1 MAEPPARA
9 IAARTHG
16 RYLVAVPAGPGPH
29 PLLLGF
35 HGYGE
40 NAARCLAEL
49 RRIPGAE
56 RWLLAAVQGLH
67 RFYNQ
72 KSGEVVAS
80 WMTREDREL
89 AIADNV
95 AYVGAVVEELRR
107 EHDLAPTV
115 AFLGFSQGVAMAYR
129 AAMGSVERA
138 AAVIALAGDVPPELH
153 HLDLARLG
161 RALVARGA
169 ADESYTAE
177 KMAADA
183 ALLSAKGVPYEELT
197 YAGGHE
203 WTDEFRRAVGE
214 FLNRIRPE

>member
-1 MAEPPARA
+1 MAEPSARA

-16 RYLVAVPAGPGPH
+16 RYLVAAPAGPGPH

-40 NAARCLAEL
+40 NAERCLAEL

-56 RWLLAAVQGLH
+56 RWLVAAVQGLH

-72 KSGEVVAS
+72 KTGEVVAS
-80 WMTREDREL
+80 WMTKQDREL

-95 AYVGAVVEELRR
+95 AYVGAVAGELRR
-107 EHDLAPTV
+107 EFDLAPTV
-115 AFLGFSQGVAMAYR
+115 ALLGFSQGVAMAYR
-129 AAMGSVERA
+129 AALGSVERA

-153 HLDLARLG
+153 HLDLTRLG
-161 RALVARGA
+161 RVLVARGA
-169 ADESYTAE
+169 TDESYTAD

-183 ALLSAKGVPYEELT
+183 VLLRGKGLACEELT
-197 YAGGHE
+197 YSGGHE

-214 FLNRIRPE
+214 FLERRGP